1 MLEKRTVYVLGT
13 KEVNFTN
20 QETGEIVKGTNVW
33 YFDPNNPEGNFGH
46 VPSKT
51 FIRDVNS
58 DVNKHGT
65 GLYELE
71 IELSLSGSRPTIR
84 INDLKFVKKAL
95 LQIKES

>member
-1 MLEKRTVYVLGT
+1 MVEKRTVYVMGT

-20 QETGEIVKGTNVW
+20 NDTGEIVKGTNVW
-33 YFDPNNPEGNFGH
+33 YFDPSHPEGNHGH

-51 FIRDVNS
+51 FIRDSNS

-71 IELSLSGSRPTIR
+71 VEISLGGSRPQLR
-84 INDLKFVKKAL
+84 IKDLKFVKKAL
-95 LQIKES
+95 IQIKDS

>member
-13 KEVNFTN
+13 KDVNFTN
-20 QETGEIVKGTNVW
+20 NETGEIVKGTNVW
-33 YFDPNNPEGNFGH
+33 YFDPENPEGQHGH

-51 FIRDVNS
+51 FIRDENA

-71 IELSLSGSRPTIR
+71 VEISLSGSRPSIR
-84 INDLKFVKKAL
+84 IKDLKFVKKAL
-95 LQIKES
+95 LNIKEA